1 MDRIE
6 TTKLLPAL
14 GKHTQRELLTLQG
27 EWNGQRIDCAA
38 WVDYEIANDMGEHTQ
53 AEDIAVVGLWGEL
66 GGDLLAGYGED
77 GTEKMPPYYAYMYQC
92 AAAAAAGHV
101 SLVEIENVG
110 YEGWIGGIDFAGNSN
125 QMGLARGGL

>member
-27 EWNGQRIDCAA
+27 EWNGQRINCPA
-38 WVDYEIANDMGEHTQ
+38 WVDYEIAVDNGAHTE
-53 AEDIAVVGLWGEL
+53 AEDIAVIGVWGEL
-66 GGDLLAGYGED
+66 GGDLLGGYGED
-77 GTEKMPPYYAYMYQC
+77 GIESMPPYYGYLARC

-101 SLVEIENVG
+101 VALE
-110 YEGWIGGIDFAGNSN
+110 
-125 QMGLARGGL
+125 LAEVA